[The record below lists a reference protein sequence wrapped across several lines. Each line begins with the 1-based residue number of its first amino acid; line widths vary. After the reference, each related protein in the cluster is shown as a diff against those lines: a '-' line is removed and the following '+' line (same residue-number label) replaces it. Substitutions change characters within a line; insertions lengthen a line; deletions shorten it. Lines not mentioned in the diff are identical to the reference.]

1 MSKKAKKEQRSVFR
15 DFLNLLQDNETPDH
29 VIQFRGGSLEL
40 TTWKDII
47 TLEYIKRCLQGGFQ
61 IQLLTN
67 PTLQFLLGANGA
79 ALCGSKGGG
88 GYSQIEKRLLLSKTS
103 EAAKAKDMNR
113 HKGRDKR
120 NNIKNHFLTAD
131 GDDP

>member
-1 MSKKAKKEQRSVFR
+1 MFFR

-29 VIQFRGGSLEL
+29 VVQFRGGSLEL

-47 TLEYIKRCLQGGFQ
+47 TLEYMKRCLQGGFQ

-67 PTLQFLLGANGA
+67 PALQFLLGANGD
-79 ALCGSKGGG
+79 ALRGSRGGG
-88 GYSQIEKRLLLSKTS
+88 GYSQLEKRLLLSKTS
-103 EAAKAKDMNR
+103 EAAKSKDMNR

-131 GDDP
+131 GEDL